1 MRVEESYG
9 LIGDMPIG
17 HAHESDRVA
26 CLANFFKEQ
35 DLCTGKED
43 DKFQHV
49 SVTLQ
54 TAPFLV
60 LGRTGVCSNG
70 AAFGVCII
78 DCIMFG
84 DLCN

>member
-1 MRVEESYG
+1 MEESYG

-17 HAHESDRVA
+17 HVHESDKVA

-49 SVTLQ
+49 SVT
-54 TAPFLV
+54 A
-60 LGRTGVCSNG
+60 
-70 AAFGVCII
+70 
-78 DCIMFG
+78 DCPISSAWQDWSLF
-84 DLCN
+84 